1 MKLLRRMRTLRNILA
16 LVGVAS
22 IAAVAYWGP
31 GLWKYKSAFDSF
43 DAKAWGVYKDM
54 ADRLVETGNAAAA
67 TVWRAKVADGL
78 TFEEVDQSIQT
89 IADERNIRGVGILPL
104 GEQVAAMNG
113 EPWRKLQIYLY
124 CNPLTAAKMVEH
136 DPAYAAY
143 LPCRVSLVEDAEGQ
157 LWIYTLDMDMM
168 IYGGKTLPPELLAEA
183 LVVKET
189 MLQILERAAEGDF

>member
-1 MKLLRRMRTLRNILA
+1 MKIFRTLRNLLA
-16 LVGVAS
+16 LAG
-22 IAAVAYWGP
+22 IAAIYSVFVYGP
-31 GLWKYKSAFDSF
+31 GLWKYKVAFDDF
-43 DAKAWGVYKDM
+43 DPKAWAVYEGM
-54 ADRLVETGNAAAA
+54 AERLVETGNSAAA

-78 TFEEVDQSIQT
+78 TFEDVDQSIQT

-104 GEQVAAMNG
+104 GDQVSAMNG
-113 EPWRKLQIYLY
+113 EEWRKLQIYLY

-143 LPCRVSLVEDAEGQ
+143 LPCRISLVEDAEGQ

-168 IYGGKTLPPELLAEA
+168 IYGGKTLPPDLLAEA
-183 LVVKET
+183 LEVKET